1 LDVAESST
9 TIASASEIW
18 ATRERKSEMSTQSDS
33 PTPDEKPLVNVEGDA
48 GNAQPATLSGREAYN
63 IVADTVGGVN
73 VRLSDNMLQLMLI
86 LSPVGA
92 IVGAVYSPPEERV
105 IGTVGGG
112 LGMACIGVVLGLFGS
127 GIYLMIFR
135 AVRHV
140 KGKHD

>member
-1 LDVAESST
+1 
-9 TIASASEIW
+9 
-18 ATRERKSEMSTQSDS
+18 MSTQSDS
-33 PTPDEKPLVNVEGDA
+33 PTPDNEKPPVIAEGDA
-48 GNAQPATLSGREAYN
+48 GEAHPATMSGREAYN

-73 VRLSDNMLQLMLI
+73 VRLSDNVLQLIVILICVLI

-105 IGTVGGG
+105 IGTIGGG

-127 GIYLMIFR
+127 GIYLMIYR

-140 KGKHD
+140 KGKHN